1 MDSGKHTWKIGP
13 VEIPNRVV
21 VAPMAGIT
29 NAAFR
34 VTVKEFGAGLVVC
47 EMISDQ
53 GIHFRNKKTLE
64 MLHIDETEHPLS
76 LQIFGGNKDSLVEA
90 AQFVEANTKADIIDI
105 NMGCPVN
112 KIIKAEAGA
121 KWLLD
126 PDKVYEMVHAVSSAV
141 DKPVTVKMRI
151 GWDDDHIFAV
161 QNALAAE
168 SAGASAVA
176 MHGRTRVQMYE
187 GKADWAILKEVKSHL
202 TIPFMG
208 NGDVRTPED
217 AKRMLEYVGADG
229 VMIGRAALGNPWMI
243 HRTQHYLET
252 GELIDEP
259 TPREKMET
267 AKLHLHRLV
276 ELKGESVAA
285 REFRQHA
292 AYYLKG
298 VSRAAKVKVAI
309 NQAENEQTIVDLLDA
324 FVEKTEKHLEK
335 EIAMTE

>member
-1 MDSGKHTWKIGP
+1 VKDRQTWQIGS

-29 NAAFR
+29 NSAFR

-47 EMISDQ
+47 EMISDR
-53 GIHFRNKKTLE
+53 GIQLRNKKTLE
-64 MLHIDETEHPLS
+64 MLFIDETEHPLS
-76 LQIFGGNKDSLVEA
+76 IQIFGGNKASLVEA
-90 AQFVEANTKADIIDI
+90 AQFVAENTTADVIDI

-126 PDKVYEMVHAVSSAV
+126 PDKVYEMVHAVSSAI

-151 GWDDDHIFAV
+151 GWDEQHVFAV
-161 QNALAAE
+161 ENAQAAE
-168 SAGASAVA
+168 AAGAAA
-176 MHGRTRVQMYE
+176 IGMHGRTRVQMYE
-187 GKADWAILKEVKSHL
+187 GSADWDVLKQVKQSI

-208 NGDVRTPED
+208 NGDVKTPED
-217 AKRMLEYVGADG
+217 AKRMLEEVGADA

-243 HRTQHYLET
+243 HRTKQYLET
-252 GELIDEP
+252 GELLPEP
-259 TPREKMET
+259 TPREKIST
-267 AKLHLHRLV
+267 AKLHLERLAD
-276 ELKGESVAA
+276 LKGEKIAS

-298 VSRAAKVKVAI
+298 ISRAAKVKAAI
-309 NQAENEQTIVDLLDA
+309 NQAEDKQTIFDLLDA
-324 FVEKTEKHLEK
+324 FVEKTEKQPVATLK
-335 EIAMTE
+335 E

>member
-1 MDSGKHTWKIGP
+1 MWKIGD

-21 VAPMAGIT
+21 VAPMAGIS

-47 EMISDQ
+47 EMISDK
-53 GIHFRNKKTLE
+53 GIQTRNKKTLD
-64 MLHIDETEHPLS
+64 MLHIEENEYPLS
-76 LQIFGGNKDSLVEA
+76 VQIFGGDKANLVEA
-90 AQFVEANTKADIIDI
+90 AKFVEANTQAAIIDI

-126 PDKVYEMVHAVSSAV
+126 PNKVYEMVAAVADAV
-141 DKPVTVKMRI
+141 KVPVTVKMRI
-151 GWDDDHIFAV
+151 GWDSDHVFAV
-161 QNALAAE
+161 ENALAAE
-168 SAGASAVA
+168 RAGAGAVA

-187 GKADWAILKEVKSHL
+187 GQADWDVLRQVKQEL

-208 NGDVRTPED
+208 NGDVRTPMD
-217 AKRMLEYVGADG
+217 AKRMLEEVGADG

-243 HRTQHYLET
+243 YQTKHYLET
-252 GELIDEP
+252 GILLPEP
-259 TPREKMET
+259 SAREKIKT
-267 AKLHLHRLV
+267 AKLHLERLV
-276 ELKGESVAA
+276 NLKGEVIAT

-298 VSRAAKVKVAI
+298 ISRAAKTKVAV
-309 NQAENEQTIVDLLDA
+309 NQATRPEEMARILDDFVDA
-324 FVEKTEKHLEK
+324 TEEREMKLAK
-335 EIAMTE
+335 

>member
-1 MDSGKHTWKIGP
+1 MAIHSWKIGN

-47 EMISDQ
+47 EMISDR
-53 GIHFRNKKTLE
+53 GIQLRNKKTLE
-64 MLHIDETEHPLS
+64 MLYIDETEHPLS
-76 LQIFGGNKDSLVEA
+76 LQIFGGNKESLVEA
-90 AQFVEANTKADIIDI
+90 AQFVSENTAADIIDI

-126 PDKVYEMVHAVSSAV
+126 PDKVYEMVHAVATAI

-151 GWDDDHIFAV
+151 GWDDEHIFAV
-161 QNALAAE
+161 QNAQAAE
-168 SAGASAVA
+168 AAGAAA
-176 MHGRTRVQMYE
+176 IGMHGRTRVQMYE
-187 GKADWAILKEVKSHL
+187 GAANWSVLREVKQAIS
-202 TIPFMG
+202 IPFMG

-217 AKRMLEYVGADG
+217 AKRMLEEVGADA

-243 HRTQHYLET
+243 HRTKHYLET
-252 GELIDEP
+252 GELIAEP
-259 TPREKMET
+259 TPREKIAT
-267 AKLHLHRLV
+267 AKLHLERLAD
-276 ELKGESVAA
+276 LKGEFVAS

-298 VSRAAKVKVAI
+298 ISRAAKVKAAI
-309 NQAENEQTIVDLLDA
+309 NQKENKQAIIDLLDA
-324 FVEKTEKHLEK
+324 FVEKTEKQPVGNTPE
-335 EIAMTE
+335 